1 MEDLVKQKA
10 KPQKKQD
17 VPYLNLKNKKNST
30 WTEYWYNAEEEY
42 LLKQGLK
49 LMYFDPSI
57 DVGEI

>member
-1 MEDLVKQKA
+1 MC
-10 KPQKKQD
+10 
-17 VPYLNLKNKKNST
+17 PYSNLKNKKNST
-30 WTEYWYNAEEEY
+30 WTEYWFNVEGEH